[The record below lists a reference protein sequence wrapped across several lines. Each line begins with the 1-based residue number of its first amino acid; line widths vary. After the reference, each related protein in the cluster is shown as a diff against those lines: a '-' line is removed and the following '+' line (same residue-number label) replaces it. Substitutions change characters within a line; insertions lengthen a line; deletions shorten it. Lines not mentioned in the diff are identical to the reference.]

1 MRAVFSLTV
10 SPLFFFDYQIRAK
23 RVVFSQ
29 QTKREYTSIKRKVKI
44 FLTIFIDF
52 LIDFHWHETGQAC
65 ITYNYVKAFRIVMT
79 VKNSSLHAPAKINL
93 LKEHQSYCVL
103 IITIRTI

>member
-29 QTKREYTSIKRKVKI
+29 QTKREYTSINSNVKI

-52 LIDFHWHETGQAC
+52 LIDIQRHETRQAYS
-65 ITYNYVKAFRIVMT
+65 TYSYIQAFRIVIT
-79 VKNSSLHAPAKINL
+79 VKNRSLRALAKINL
-93 LKEHQSYCVL
+93 LKDSTRIAV
-103 IITIRTI
+103 

>member
-1 MRAVFSLTV
+1 LTV

-29 QTKREYTSIKRKVKI
+29 QTKREYTSINSNVKI
-44 FLTIFIDF
+44 FLTYFIDF
-52 LIDFHWHETGQAC
+52 LIDFQRHETGQAC
-65 ITYNYVKAFRIVMT
+65 STYNYVKAFRIVMT

-93 LKEHQSYCVL
+93 LKEQN
-103 IITIRTI
+103 